1 MALAELAARLNC
13 AEYKN
18 WVKAG
23 HSLVLLRAALERF
36 AGEQVEAFHRQLVA
50 RDAARL
56 SPPGRRC
63 SGQCAPRG
71 KQFQPACSLC
81 KEWKKEILNH
91 HTHRTGEVNWGNCRP
106 WLWPSN
112 PWELAKAY
120 MPRGKADSCGPD
132 KCDASA
138 LLNLFSFCD
147 HFSNIDQ
154 KKVREVIKCRNEL
167 MHSSDMKISS
177 SWLKKFGNHVQNL
190 LTEFQHVPEAKTA
203 GARIE
208 KLLSSDW
215 AVHVPGEDQLDGLEG
230 EMSQSQIGEIE
241 SELIKEKLHEI
252 RFCMEEQETVS
263 EEDLHRIQAIRDFL
277 KDNDDLQRNLQ
288 AEMQNLEDLVQE
300 FYNQNKLVKKTVKM
314 SCEQEKGEDGPS
326 EKKKRMV

>member
-63 SGQCAPRG
+63 SGRCAPRG

-154 KKVREVIKCRNEL
+154 KKVRE
-167 MHSSDMKISS
+167 
-177 SWLKKFGNHVQNL
+177 
-190 LTEFQHVPEAKTA
+190 
-203 GARIE
+203 
-208 KLLSSDW
+208 LLSSDW

-300 FYNQNKLVKKTVKM
+300 FYNQNKLVEKTVKM

-326 EKKKRMV
+326 GKKKRMV

>member
-154 KKVREVIKCRNEL
+154 KKVRE
-167 MHSSDMKISS
+167 
-177 SWLKKFGNHVQNL
+177 
-190 LTEFQHVPEAKTA
+190 
-203 GARIE
+203 
-208 KLLSSDW
+208 LLSSDW